1 VALTVVLLVG
11 AGLFMRSFV
20 NLTSVPLGFDPAG
33 VLSGSIA
40 PRADGNAVRPFGP
53 RLGDF
58 LRRLEQ
64 VPGVEAA
71 SAYAGTLPLYGYSF
85 TSYGPRD
92 RIRFSRQYVTP
103 DYHRAM
109 RIPLRRGRYL
119 SPTDGADV
127 VLINESAARS
137 LSGDADPIGQVAAG
151 GRRVVGVVGDVRLIP
166 EGEVDPIAYVPFG
179 EDLSS
184 HDIYLAVR
192 TAGAPMDVAPA
203 VRAIAADVLPGL
215 PIRGI
220 RSLDAVLSGL
230 TAQRRLSMQ
239 LLGLFGLLGIV
250 IAVIGIY
257 GIVSYV
263 VSLRTKE
270 IGLRIAL
277 GATRARILTL
287 LLRGAFAVAGA
298 GLLAG
303 LVGAWW
309 LGVRVEPF
317 LFRLEPTDKA
327 VFAAACVLLAVA
339 AAAASVVPAL
349 RALRIDPV
357 KTLRCE

>member
-1 VALTVVLLVG
+1 
-11 AGLFMRSFV
+11 
-20 NLTSVPLGFDPAG
+20 
-33 VLSGSIA
+33 
-40 PRADGNAVRPFGP
+40 
-53 RLGDF
+53 
-58 LRRLEQ
+58 
-64 VPGVEAA
+64 
-71 SAYAGTLPLYGYSF
+71 
-85 TSYGPRD
+85 
-92 RIRFSRQYVTP
+92 
-103 DYHRAM
+103 
-109 RIPLRRGRYL
+109 
-119 SPTDGADV
+119 
-127 VLINESAARS
+127 
-137 LSGDADPIGQVAAG
+137 VAAG

-166 EGEVDPIAYVPFG
+166 EGEVDPIAYMPFG
-179 EDLSS
+179 EDSS
-184 HDIYLAVR
+184 SDDVYLAVR
-192 TAGAPMDVAPA
+192 PAGAPMDVAPA
-203 VRAIAADVLPGL
+203 IRAIAADVLPGL

-220 RSLDAVLSGL
+220 RPLDSVLSSL

-239 LLGLFGLLGIV
+239 LLGLFGLLGMV

-277 GATRARILTL
+277 GATRARILTF

-298 GLLAG
+298 GLVAG

-309 LGVRVEPF
+309 LGARVEPF
-317 LFRLEPTDKA
+317 LFRLEPTDQT

-339 AAAASVVPAL
+339 AAVASVVPAL